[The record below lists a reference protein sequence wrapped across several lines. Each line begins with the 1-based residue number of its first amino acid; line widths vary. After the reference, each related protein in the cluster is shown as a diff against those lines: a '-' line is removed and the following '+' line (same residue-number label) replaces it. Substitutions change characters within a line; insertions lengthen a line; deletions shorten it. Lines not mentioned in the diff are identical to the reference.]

1 MFSIYFTILARLYLF
16 FFQSLSFWGVYCIDC
31 IAYNRISFTGKAS
44 DPTAINRPASPWIVS
59 GTSRPLAFGMV
70 FRARHRRFV
79 TSLIALAA
87 FRHQDHSMGMGWDN
101 RDHLRPISWSFLR
114 QFVCCFGQ
122 FDPRIQEVYWNPIRI
137 AILGAVSTP
146 TSRLVLGIFPEFFI
160 KPSAHRARKRAQG
173 YRIIQVGAS
182 SMGRT
187 PQKSHSNSQTLSLV
201 NEEPFPKLICPCG
214 WTSGC

>member
-122 FDPRIQEVYWNPIRI
+122 FDPRIQEVY
-137 AILGAVSTP
+137 
-146 TSRLVLGIFPEFFI
+146 
-160 KPSAHRARKRAQG
+160 
-173 YRIIQVGAS
+173 
-182 SMGRT
+182 
-187 PQKSHSNSQTLSLV
+187 
-201 NEEPFPKLICPCG
+201 
-214 WTSGC
+214 